1 MDSVGHIYMCVCRT
15 VETKEEVMNLK
26 VGGRNELERGRGGNN
41 INTVLVMKFSKFK
54 QSKTCF

>member
-1 MDSVGHIYMCVCRT
+1 MCVCRT